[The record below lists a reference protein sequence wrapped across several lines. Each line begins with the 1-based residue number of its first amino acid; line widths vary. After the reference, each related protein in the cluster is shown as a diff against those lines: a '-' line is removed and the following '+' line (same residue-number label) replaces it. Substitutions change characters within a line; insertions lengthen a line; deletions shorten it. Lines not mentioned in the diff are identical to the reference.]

1 MVTKIEKLGESRAFN
16 RELFSLSLPRIEEFP
31 DFLVLPSP
39 HFALF
44 LAWDARGAPAELI
57 HRLSVSLIQQG
68 LVYCCVW
75 GPDSKRVHDIFD
87 HAVFERDPHSTD
99 YSNIPTT
106 WHEYEKLDDALWFFL
121 NNTFPAEKYAGTCL
135 SGLAVAVANDQWVS
149 QINARLADP
158 MSLLKRAEQTNACNG

>member
-1 MVTKIEKLGESRAFN
+1 MTKVQKVGESSEFS
-16 RELFSLSLPRIEEFP
+16 RELFSLKLARIEEFP
-31 DFLVLPSP
+31 EFLVLPSP

-44 LAWDARGAPAELI
+44 LAWDARDLPAEVI
-57 HRLSVSLIQQG
+57 HRFAVSSIQQG

-87 HAVFERDPHSTD
+87 HVIFERDPQATD

-121 NNTFPAEKYAGTCL
+121 NNTFPADKYANTCL
-135 SGLAVAVANDQWVS
+135 SSLAVVVGNDQWVA
-149 QINARLADP
+149 QINTGLADP
-158 MSLLKRAEQTNACNG
+158 MTLLKRTEQSNACNG